1 MIGAKVSKTR
11 WSAAAGA
18 IVGAAAVLPLLTG
31 CTVTFGGTPEP
42 ERTAMA
48 SDQVAGYFLD
58 IYCPSQIAISQGPSS
73 ISAQS
78 NLSQKLGVDIGSS
91 ESCEGR

>member
-1 MIGAKVSKTR
+1 
-11 WSAAAGA
+11 
-18 IVGAAAVLPLLTG
+18 
-31 CTVTFGGTPEP
+31 
-42 ERTAMA
+42 MA